1 MARAGRKTGLG
12 LLLSKMVSL
21 YSTRQAL
28 LSSIH
33 EKRGTEW
40 EDK

>member
-1 MARAGRKTGLG
+1 MAKAGRKTGLG
-12 LLLSKMVSL
+12 LLLSKMVNL
-21 YSTRQAL
+21 YSIRQAF

-40 EDK
+40 EEK